1 MKRFCYILAAV
12 VFVLVALLSQ
22 TAWVKYEKV
31 VSEIPMRDSVKLYTT
46 IYKPR
51 WGSNHPILIQRTP
64 YSSAPYGEEMTNA
77 LVTSYRLR
85 NFVRHGYIIVY
96 QDVRGRFMSEGE
108 YENIRPSSAD
118 VNEAT
123 DAYDTVEW
131 LVNNVEGN
139 NGRAGFWGCSY
150 PGFYAMYA
158 GVDAH
163 PAVKAVA
170 PQAPVT
176 DWFMGDDIHHN
187 GVMMISDAFNL
198 MPMLSHTNHQP
209 TTEWEP
215 TRKHEMEPD
224 RFNFFIR
231 ATRDSLRSVMHP
243 SSFWDAMSAHP
254 DYDEW
259 WQERDVRRYLYNIK
273 PAVLVVGGTFD
284 AEDCYGAWNTFK
296 AIRSQSPQTDC
307 RLVMG
312 PWAHGAW
319 NGREAHKLGDFD
331 FGKKASGRYYH
342 NNFEFPFFEYHLRDK
357 GLLESLPQVSMFL
370 SGSNDWYTTE
380 DWQLTDTEKVRYY
393 LDGEALTEV
402 EPAADATRSY
412 TSDPNNPVP
421 YDSVTDHR
429 RREYMLAD
437 QSFADGREDV
447 LSYTTEP
454 LEADV
459 TFVGEVIASLDVAI
473 STTDADFV
481 VRVIDVF
488 PEDDAQKPNYQ
499 MLVRAE
505 PMRARYRNSFSN
517 PVPMVPNEKTTIRYA
532 LPDIAHT
539 FKAGHRI
546 KVAVQSSWFPLAEFS
561 PQQYVDLWSCGS
573 EDFVS
578 ADIDVYNSST
588 ITFNAVK

>member
-1 MKRFCYILAAV
+1 MRRFWIVLGCV
-12 VFVLVALLSQ
+12 VVVALALLSQ
-22 TAWVKYEKV
+22 TAWVKYERV
-31 VSEIPMRDSVKLYTT
+31 VYNIVMRDSVTLHTT

-51 WGSNHPILIQRTP
+51 WGSDHPILIQRTP
-64 YSSAPYGEEMTNA
+64 YSSAPYDEGIPRS
-77 LVTSYRLR
+77 LVSSYRLR
-85 NFVRHGYIIVY
+85 SFVRRGYILVY
-96 QDVRGRFMSEGE
+96 QDVRGRFMSGGE
-108 YENIRPSSAD
+108 FENIRPASGA

-131 LVNNVEGN
+131 LVENVEGN
-139 NGRAGFWGCSY
+139 NGKVGFWGCSY

-158 GVDAH
+158 GVNAH

-215 TRKHEMEPD
+215 TLKHEMTPD
-224 RFNFFIR
+224 RYGFFIR
-231 ATRDSLRSVMHP
+231 ATRDSLRQIMHP

-273 PAVLVVGGTFD
+273 PAVMVVGGTFD

-296 AIRSQSPQTDC
+296 AICSQSPETDC

-319 NGREAHKLGDFD
+319 NGGDAERLGDFD
-331 FGKKASGRYYH
+331 FGRKASARYYH
-342 NNFEFPFFEYHLRDK
+342 DNFELPFFEYHLRGK
-357 GLLESLPQVSMFL
+357 GSVDSLPKVSLFL
-370 SGSNDWYTTE
+370 SGSNSWYTTE
-380 DWQLTDTEKVRYY
+380 DWLLTDTESVSYY
-393 LDGEALTEV
+393 LDGEQLTAT
-402 EPAADATRSY
+402 EPTTTACRSY
-412 TSDPNNPVP
+412 ISDPDNPVP
-421 YDSVTDHR
+421 YDSVTDYR
-429 RREYMLAD
+429 RREYMNAN
-437 QSFADGREDV
+437 QAFTDGREDV

-454 LEADV
+454 LEADI
-459 TFVGEVIASLDVAI
+459 TFVGEVVASLDVAI

-488 PEDDAQKPNYQ
+488 PADDEQKPGYQ

-505 PMRARYRNSFSN
+505 PMRARYRESFAH
-517 PVPMVPNEKTTIRYA
+517 PLPMVPNQKTTIRYT

-546 KVAVQSSWFPLAEFS
+546 KVSVQSSWFPLAEFS

-573 EDFVS
+573 KDFIS
-578 ADIDVYNSST
+578 AEIDLYNSSK
-588 ITFNAVK
+588 ITFRRAK

>member
-1 MKRFCYILAAV
+1 MKKFWIILGVTV
-12 VFVLVALLSQ
+12 VAIVALLSQ

-31 VSEIPMRDSVKLYTT
+31 VCQIAMRDSVKLYTT

-51 WGSNHPILIQRTP
+51 WGSDHPILIQRTP
-64 YSSAPYGEEMTNA
+64 YSSAPYEDGIPRG
-77 LVTSYRLR
+77 LVTSYRMR
-85 NFVRHGYIIVY
+85 NFVSRGYIIVY

-108 YENIRPSSAD
+108 FENIRPASAA

-131 LVNNVEGN
+131 LVNNIEGN
-139 NGRAGFWGCSY
+139 NGRVGFWGCSY

-163 PAVKAVA
+163 PAVKAVS

-176 DWFMGDDIHHN
+176 DWFMGDDVHHN
-187 GVMMISDAFNL
+187 GVMMLSDAFNL

-215 TRKHEMEPD
+215 TKNHEMKPD

-231 ATRDSLRSVMHP
+231 ASRDSLRKIMHP
-243 SSFWDAMSAHP
+243 SSFWDAMSSHP
-254 DYDEW
+254 DYDNW

-273 PAVLVVGGTFD
+273 PAVMVVGGTFD

-319 NGREAHKLGDFD
+319 NGRKAHKLGDFD
-331 FGKKASGRYYH
+331 FGRGASGRYYH
-342 NNFEFPFFEYHLRDK
+342 NNFELPFFEYHLRGK
-357 GLLESLPQVSMFL
+357 GSVEEIAEVSMFL
-370 SGSNDWYTTE
+370 SGSNEWYTTD
-380 DWQLTDTEKVRYY
+380 DWQLSDTEEISYY
-393 LDGEALTEV
+393 LDGETLSTTA
-402 EPAADATRSY
+402 PAATACRSY
-412 TSDPNNPVP
+412 VSDPDNPVP
-421 YDSVTDHR
+421 YDSVTDYR
-429 RREYMLAD
+429 RREYMVAN
-437 QSFADGREDV
+437 QEFTTVRKDV
-447 LSYTTEP
+447 LCYTTEP
-454 LEADV
+454 LATDV
-459 TFVGEVIASLDVAI
+459 TLVGEVIASLDVAI

-481 VRVIDVF
+481 VRVIDLF
-488 PEDDAQKPNYQ
+488 PSDDAQKPDYQ

-505 PMRARYRNSFSN
+505 PMRARYRESFSN
-517 PVPMVPNEKTTIRYA
+517 PLPMVPNEKTTIRYA

-546 KVAVQSSWFPLAEFS
+546 MVCVQSSWFPLAEFS
-561 PQQYVDLWSCGS
+561 PQQFVNLWECSS
-573 EDFVS
+573 ADFIS
-578 ADIDVYNSST
+578 ADIDVYNSSK
-588 ITFNAVK
+588 ITFKRVR

>member
-108 YENIRPSSAD
+108 YENIRPASAA

-139 NGRAGFWGCSY
+139 NGKVGFWGCSY

-163 PAVKAVA
+163 PAVKAIA

-224 RFNFFIR
+224 RFHFFIR

-243 SSFWDAMSAHP
+243 SSFWDAMSAHS

-259 WQERDVRRYLYNIK
+259 W
-273 PAVLVVGGTFD
+273 GG
-284 AEDCYGAWNTFK
+284 K
-296 AIRSQSPQTDC
+296 
-307 RLVMG
+307 
-312 PWAHGAW
+312 
-319 NGREAHKLGDFD
+319 
-331 FGKKASGRYYH
+331 
-342 NNFEFPFFEYHLRDK
+342 
-357 GLLESLPQVSMFL
+357 
-370 SGSNDWYTTE
+370 
-380 DWQLTDTEKVRYY
+380 
-393 LDGEALTEV
+393 
-402 EPAADATRSY
+402 
-412 TSDPNNPVP
+412 
-421 YDSVTDHR
+421 
-429 RREYMLAD
+429 
-437 QSFADGREDV
+437 
-447 LSYTTEP
+447 
-454 LEADV
+454 
-459 TFVGEVIASLDVAI
+459 
-473 STTDADFV
+473 
-481 VRVIDVF
+481 
-488 PEDDAQKPNYQ
+488 
-499 MLVRAE
+499 
-505 PMRARYRNSFSN
+505 
-517 PVPMVPNEKTTIRYA
+517 
-532 LPDIAHT
+532 
-539 FKAGHRI
+539 
-546 KVAVQSSWFPLAEFS
+546 
-561 PQQYVDLWSCGS
+561 
-573 EDFVS
+573 S
-578 ADIDVYNSST
+578 AM
-588 ITFNAVK
+588 

>member
-108 YENIRPSSAD
+108 YENIRPASAA

-139 NGRAGFWGCSY
+139 NGKVGFWGCSY

-158 GVDAH
+158 GVNAH

-224 RFNFFIR
+224 RFHFFIR

-296 AIRSQSPQTDC
+296 AIRSQSPETDC

-319 NGREAHKLGDFD
+319 NGNKAQVLGDFD

-342 NNFEFPFFEYHLRDK
+342 NNFEFPFFEYHLR
-357 GLLESLPQVSMFL
+357 GEGSLESLPQVSMFL

-402 EPAADATRSY
+402 EPAAEMCRSY

-421 YDSVTDHR
+421 YDSVTDYR

-437 QSFADGREDV
+437 QSFTDGRADV

-454 LEADV
+454 LASDV

-517 PVPMVPNEKTTIRYA
+517 PVPMVPNEKATIRYA

-546 KVAVQSSWFPLAEFS
+546 KVCVQSSWFPLAEFS

-573 EDFVS
+573 DDFVS

-588 ITFNAVK
+588 ITFKAVK

>member
-108 YENIRPSSAD
+108 YENIRPASAD
-118 VNEAT
+118 VNETT

-139 NGRAGFWGCSY
+139 NGRVGFWGCSY

-163 PAVKAVA
+163 PAVKAIA

-215 TRKHEMEPD
+215 TRKHEMTPD
-224 RFNFFIR
+224 RFHFFIR

-296 AIRSQSPQTDC
+296 AIRTQSPQTDC

-357 GLLESLPQVSMFL
+357 GSLESLPKVSMFL

-517 PVPMVPNEKTTIRYA
+517 PVPMVPNEKATISYA
-532 LPDIAHT
+532 LTDIAHT

-573 EDFVS
+573 DDFVS

-588 ITFNAVK
+588 ITFKAVK

>member
-108 YENIRPSSAD
+108 YENIRPASAA

-139 NGRAGFWGCSY
+139 NGRVGFWGCSY

-158 GVDAH
+158 GINAH

-215 TRKHEMEPD
+215 TRKHEMKPD
-224 RFNFFIR
+224 RFHFFIR

-243 SSFWDAMSAHP
+243 SSFWDAMSRT
-254 DYDEW
+254 
-259 WQERDVRRYLYNIK
+259 QTMMS
-273 PAVLVVGGTFD
+273 GG
-284 AEDCYGAWNTFK
+284 
-296 AIRSQSPQTDC
+296 RS
-307 RLVMG
+307 VM
-312 PWAHGAW
+312 
-319 NGREAHKLGDFD
+319 
-331 FGKKASGRYYH
+331 
-342 NNFEFPFFEYHLRDK
+342 
-357 GLLESLPQVSMFL
+357 
-370 SGSNDWYTTE
+370 
-380 DWQLTDTEKVRYY
+380 
-393 LDGEALTEV
+393 
-402 EPAADATRSY
+402 
-412 TSDPNNPVP
+412 
-421 YDSVTDHR
+421 
-429 RREYMLAD
+429 
-437 QSFADGREDV
+437 
-447 LSYTTEP
+447 
-454 LEADV
+454 
-459 TFVGEVIASLDVAI
+459 
-473 STTDADFV
+473 
-481 VRVIDVF
+481 
-488 PEDDAQKPNYQ
+488 
-499 MLVRAE
+499 
-505 PMRARYRNSFSN
+505 
-517 PVPMVPNEKTTIRYA
+517 
-532 LPDIAHT
+532 
-539 FKAGHRI
+539 
-546 KVAVQSSWFPLAEFS
+546 
-561 PQQYVDLWSCGS
+561 
-573 EDFVS
+573 
-578 ADIDVYNSST
+578 
-588 ITFNAVK
+588 

>member
-108 YENIRPSSAD
+108 YENIRPASAD

-139 NGRAGFWGCSY
+139 NGKVGFWGCSY

-158 GVDAH
+158 GVNAH

-215 TRKHEMEPD
+215 TRKHEMTPD
-224 RFNFFIR
+224 RFHFFIR

-342 NNFEFPFFEYHLRDK
+342 NNFEFPFFEYYLRDK
-357 GLLESLPQVSMFL
+357 GSLESLPQVSMFL

-454 LEADV
+454 LEVDV

-481 VRVIDVF
+481 VRIIDVF

-573 EDFVS
+573 DDFVS

-588 ITFNAVK
+588 ITFKAVK

>member
-1 MKRFCYILAAV
+1 
-12 VFVLVALLSQ
+12 
-22 TAWVKYEKV
+22 
-31 VSEIPMRDSVKLYTT
+31 
-46 IYKPR
+46 
-51 WGSNHPILIQRTP
+51 
-64 YSSAPYGEEMTNA
+64 
-77 LVTSYRLR
+77 
-85 NFVRHGYIIVY
+85 
-96 QDVRGRFMSEGE
+96 
-108 YENIRPSSAD
+108 
-118 VNEAT
+118 
-123 DAYDTVEW
+123 
-131 LVNNVEGN
+131 
-139 NGRAGFWGCSY
+139 
-150 PGFYAMYA
+150 MYA
-158 GVDAH
+158 GVNAH

-215 TRKHEMEPD
+215 TRKHEMTPD
-224 RFNFFIR
+224 RFHFFIR

-284 AEDCYGAWNTFK
+284 AEDCYGAWSTFK

-357 GLLESLPQVSMFL
+357 GSLESLPQVSMFL

-517 PVPMVPNEKTTIRYA
+517 PVPMVPNEKATIRYA